1 VQKSLLNP
9 SLHHPPLVVISE
21 EDEIALLSLTISYSF
36 HYLYHTNKFS
46 FFKFSPKIA
55 CQAPKPPN
63 SLKQKEI
70 ELEV

>member
-9 SLHHPPLVVISE
+9 SLQHPPLVVISE

-36 HYLYHTNKFS
+36 HYLYHTINFLSSNSAQKSHVKPQNHLTHSNK
-46 FFKFSPKIA
+46 
-55 CQAPKPPN
+55 
-63 SLKQKEI
+63 KEI